1 MARLDAELV
10 RRGLARS
17 RGEARELIE
26 AGLVTAAGKVARKA
40 ATPADDASPIEV
52 SSDGPRWVGRAAHK
66 LDHALATWEP
76 EGLAASGRSCLDV
89 GASTG
94 GFTQV
99 LLARGASHVVA
110 LDVGRDQLVAELQ
123 ADPRVTERSGTS
135 IRDVG
140 PDDLGTFDLVV
151 GDLSFISL
159 TLVLEPMALLTDPG
173 ADVVL
178 LVKPQFEVGR
188 GRLSKNGIVID
199 PRHRRQALKDVVA
212 AAQAAGLG
220 IQGLIRSPIHG
231 GEGNT
236 EYLLWV
242 RSGVSGTM
250 DPGAVAAAVRE
261 LSKEVRA

>member
-26 AGLVTAAGKVARKA
+26 GGLVLVDGRVARKP
-40 ATPADDASPIEV
+40 ATPAQESTPLTVSP
-52 SSDGPRWVGRAAHK
+52 DRPRWVGRAAHK
-66 LDHALATWEP
+66 LEHAFVTWGHR
-76 EGLAASGRSCLDV
+76 GLAAEGRTCLDV

-99 LLARGASHVVA
+99 MLAHGAESVVA
-110 LDVGRDQLVAELQ
+110 LDVGHGQLVAEIRD
-123 ADPRVTERSGTS
+123 DPRVTDRSGMS

-159 TLVLEPMALLTDPG
+159 TLVLAPVAALAREG

-188 GRLSKNGIVID
+188 GGLNKNGVVTD
-199 PRHRRQALKDVVA
+199 PRRRRQALTDVLGA
-212 AAQAAGLG
+212 ASAAGLG
-220 IQGLIRSPIHG
+220 VNGLERSPISG

-236 EYLLWV
+236 EYLLWA

-250 DPGAVAAAVRE
+250 DPDALTAAVRG
-261 LSKEVRA
+261 LTTGGRP

>member
-1 MARLDAELV
+1 MTRLDAELV

-17 RGEARELIE
+17 RGEARELVD
-26 AGLVTAAGKVARKA
+26 AGLVTLDGRVARKPASA
-40 ATPADDASPIEV
+40 ADGSSALEV
-52 SSDGPRWVGRAAHK
+52 SKDRPRWVGRAAHK
-66 LDHALATWEP
+66 LDHAFTTWAP
-76 EGLAASGRSCLDV
+76 LGLTAEARICLDV

-110 LDVGRDQLVAELQ
+110 LDVGRDQLVAELRHH
-123 ADPRVTERSGTS
+123 PRVTERSGTS

-140 PDDLGTFDLVV
+140 PEDLGTFDVVV

-159 TLVLEPMALLTDPG
+159 TLVLEPISRLAKSG

-178 LVKPQFEVGR
+178 LIKPQFEVGR
-188 GRLSKNGIVID
+188 GRLSKNGVVTD
-199 PRHRRQALKDVVA
+199 PRHRRTALVDVVA
-212 AAQAAGLG
+212 AAERAGLG
-220 IQGLIRSPIHG
+220 LHGLVRSPIHG

-236 EYLLWV
+236 EYLLWA

-250 DPGAVAAAVRE
+250 DPVAVAAAVRE
-261 LSKEVRA
+261 LSKEVRP

>member
-1 MARLDAELV
+1 VDAR
-10 RRGLARS
+10 
-17 RGEARELIE
+17 
-26 AGLVTAAGKVARKA
+26 TARKP
-40 ATPADDASPIEV
+40 ATPADDASAIDV
-52 SSDGPRWVGRAAHK
+52 ASVGPRWVGRAAHK
-66 LDHALATWEP
+66 LDHAFATWEP
-76 EGLAASGRSCLDV
+76 LGLTAHERSCLDV

-99 LLARGASHVVA
+99 LLARGARHVVA

-140 PDDLGTFDLVV
+140 PDDLGTFDVVV

-159 TLVLEPMALLTDPG
+159 TLVLDAMAALTEPG

-188 GRLSKNGIVID
+188 GRLSKNGIVVD
-199 PRHRRQALKDVVA
+199 PRHRRQALNDVVA
-212 AAQAAGLG
+212 AAHAAAFGVHG
-220 IQGLIRSPIHG
+220 IMRSPIHG

-236 EYLLWV
+236 EYLMWV

-250 DPGAVAAAVRE
+250 DHSAVTAAVRE

>member
-1 MARLDAELV
+1 M

-26 AGLVTAAGKVARKA
+26 AGLVTLDGKVARK
-40 ATPADDASPIEV
+40 PANPAEV
-52 SSDGPRWVGRAAHK
+52 SSVVAVSEDGPRWVGRAAHK
-66 LDHALATWEP
+66 LDHAFTAWGAAGLTATE
-76 EGLAASGRSCLDV
+76 RNCLDV

-110 LDVGRDQLVAELQ
+110 LDVGRDQLVAELKS
-123 ADPRVTERSGTS
+123 DPRVTERSGTS

-140 PDDLGTFDLVV
+140 PDELGTFDVVV

-159 TLVLEPMALLTDPG
+159 TLVLEPIARLTHPG
-173 ADVVL
+173 GDVVL
-178 LVKPQFEVGR
+178 LIKPQFEVGR
-188 GRLSKNGIVID
+188 GRLSKNGIVTD
-199 PRHRRQALKDVVA
+199 PRHRRQALNDVVA
-212 AAQAAGLG
+212 AAHAANLG
-220 IQGLIRSPIHG
+220 IHGLIRSPIHG

-236 EYLLWV
+236 EYLMWA

-250 DPGAVAAAVRE
+250 DQSAVTAVVKE
-261 LSKEVRA
+261 LSKEGRA

>member
-1 MARLDAELV
+1 MD
-10 RRGLARS
+10 GH
-17 RGEARELIE
+17 I
-26 AGLVTAAGKVARKA
+26 ARKPAA
-40 ATPADDASPIEV
+40 ATESLSDIEV
-52 SSDGPRWVGRAAHK
+52 SGDGPRWVGRAARK
-66 LDHALATWEP
+66 LDHAFSTWAP
-76 EGLAASGRSCLDV
+76 LGLTAAERSCLDV

-99 LLARGASHVVA
+99 LLVRGAEHVVA
-110 LDVGRDQLVAELQ
+110 LDVGRDQLVAELR

-140 PDDLGTFDLVV
+140 PEDLGHFDVVV

-159 TLVLEPMALLTDPG
+159 TLVLADIARLTRPG

-188 GRLSKNGIVID
+188 GRLSKNGIVTD
-199 PRHRRQALKDVVA
+199 PRHRRQALTDVVA
-212 AAQAAGLG
+212 AAQSAGLG
-220 IQGLIRSPIHG
+220 IHGLIRSPIHG

-236 EYLLWV
+236 EYLLWA

-250 DPGAVAAAVRE
+250 DHGAAAAAVRE
-261 LSKEVRA
+261 LSKEGRP

>member
-1 MARLDAELV
+1 V

-17 RGEARELIE
+17 RGEARELVE
-26 AGLVTAAGKVARKA
+26 SGLVTVGGKVARKP
-40 ATPADDASPIEV
+40 ATATDEGSTVEV
-52 SSDGPRWVGRAAHK
+52 SADSPRWVGRAAHK
-66 LDHALATWEP
+66 LDHAFIIWEP
-76 EGLAASGRSCLDV
+76 HGLTASGRSCLDV

-110 LDVGRDQLVAELQ
+110 LDVGRDQLVAELR
-123 ADPRVTERSGTS
+123 ADQRVTERSGTS
-135 IRDVG
+135 IRDVE
-140 PDDLGTFDLVV
+140 PVQIGTFDVVV

-159 TLVLEPMALLTDPG
+159 TLVLEPMSRLTNPG
-173 ADVVL
+173 GDVVL

-188 GRLSKNGIVID
+188 GRLSKNGIVTD
-199 PRHRRQALKDVVA
+199 PRQRRRALTDVVA

-220 IQGLIRSPIHG
+220 VHGLMRSPIHG

-236 EYLLWV
+236 EYLMWA

-250 DPGAVAAAVRE
+250 DQSAVAAAVRD